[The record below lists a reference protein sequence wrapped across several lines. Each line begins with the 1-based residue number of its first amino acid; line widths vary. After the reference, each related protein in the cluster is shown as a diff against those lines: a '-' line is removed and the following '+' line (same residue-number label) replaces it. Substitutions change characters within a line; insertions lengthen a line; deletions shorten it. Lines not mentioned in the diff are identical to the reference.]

1 MASARKI
8 RDNLFSISWSTRA
21 VANNQPQTVEV
32 KNLTDNLKFCQ
43 LRYTMTGV
51 NGILEIEI
59 QFFKAIKPN

>member
-51 NGILEIEI
+51 N
-59 QFFKAIKPN
+59 